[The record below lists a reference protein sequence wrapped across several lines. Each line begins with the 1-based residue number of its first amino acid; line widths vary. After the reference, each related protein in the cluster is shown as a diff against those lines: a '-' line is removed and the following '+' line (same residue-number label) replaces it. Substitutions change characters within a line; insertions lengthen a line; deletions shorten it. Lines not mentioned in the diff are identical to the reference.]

1 MTLEQLF
8 AGRGVDIPS
17 VLKRLEKTA
26 AECGLPFG
34 RRTHTYNSRRAQ
46 ELGKWAESLNKGE
59 EFHMAAFRAYF
70 VDGKNIAELP
80 VLKEIIRSIGLDEK
94 KVEEILAGGVF
105 KEEVD
110 SDWSCSRRNEVMAV
124 PTFMARGRRLVGAQ
138 SYEALEKL
146 IGGGAIFPG

>member
-1 MTLEQLF
+1 MTLKQLF

-17 VLKRLEKTA
+17 ILKRLEKTA

-34 RRTHTYNSRRAQ
+34 HRTHTYNSRRAQ

-80 VLKEIIRSIGLDEK
+80 VLKDIVRSIGLDDE
-94 KVEEILAGGVF
+94 KVEDILGEGAF
-105 KEEVD
+105 REEVD
-110 SDWSCSRRNEVMAV
+110 NDWACSRRHEIMAV

-146 IGGGAIFPG
+146 IAGGAIFPG